1 MANIEFGPVSEKTL
15 FKAQRKNAV
24 NLKTVG
30 IGIYAKS
37 GASTVELSKEI
48 KIKIKEL
55 NKSLPDGLKLEI
67 AFNRATYIGAAIEEV
82 YKSLVIAFVL
92 VVLIIYLFLGN
103 LKAVIVPAVALP
115 VSLIGSFLGLYIFDL
130 YRNLYFLLNI

>member
-1 MANIEFGPVSEKTL
+1 M
-15 FKAQRKNAV
+15 

-48 KIKIKEL
+48 KKIEEVK
-55 NKSLPDGLKLEI
+55 KTLPDGLDLEI
-67 AFNRATYIGAAIEEV
+67 AFNRATYVGAAINEV
-82 YKSLVIAFVL
+82 YKTLIIAFVL

-103 LKAVIVPAVALP
+103 LKAVIVPAIALP
-115 VSLIGSFLGLYIFDL
+115 VSLIASF
-130 YRNLYFLLNI
+130 

>member
-1 MANIEFGPVSEKTL
+1 MVLFKSKLAPLILGITFNNKDLTLNIDKSYTNIDTIKQLPLRKNKDKVIILSDVANVEFGPVSEKTL

-48 KIKIKEL
+48 KVKIKMTPRL
-55 NKSLPDGLKLEI
+55 
-67 AFNRATYIGAAIEEV
+67 R
-82 YKSLVIAFVL
+82 
-92 VVLIIYLFLGN
+92 
-103 LKAVIVPAVALP
+103 
-115 VSLIGSFLGLYIFDL
+115 
-130 YRNLYFLLNI
+130 